1 MTHVSTSTLE
11 HVNTFKTYLQ
21 GLGHS
26 MTTIHGHLSA
36 LKYLGTWATK
46 ENLKT
51 DQLSYTELLSFTK
64 YCQSKGAEKI
74 TVNKYLLSIKH
85 YFNHLIEQG
94 KATENP
100 AQYLKIKGV
109 ARNKLY
115 DTFTPLELEGI
126 YNRFCNK
133 DFSSKRYSTL
143 KKTHAL
149 EHLRN
154 KVIVG
159 MLIYQGLRSDE
170 IIHLRTQ
177 DVKLRKGM
185 VEIPEVKNS
194 NGREMKL
201 EACQIMEL
209 HQYMTEGRKEILS
222 QTHQQTCLRPGYGR
236 QAEKLFINTGNS
248 PDLHNTLGK
257 LAQQLNTI
265 EPRLKNLKQIRASV
279 ITKWLKLY
287 NLRQVQYLAGHKWI
301 SSTEEYLQ
309 NEMEGLQEEI
319 NKYHPLG

>member
-1 MTHVSTSTLE
+1 MRDDFE
-11 HVNTFKTYLQ
+11 KYLQ

-26 MTTIHGHLSA
+26 TTTIHGHLSA
-36 LKYLGTWATK
+36 LGYLTTWAIK
-46 ENLKT
+46 ENLET
-51 DQLSYTELLSFTK
+51 DELSYTELLSFTK
-64 YCQSKGAEKI
+64 YCQGKGAGK
-74 TVNKYLLSIKH
+74 TTMNKYLLSIRH
-85 YFNHLIEQG
+85 YFNHLIGQG

-100 AQYLKIKGV
+100 AQYLQLKGV

-115 DTFTPLELEGI
+115 DIFTPLELESI
-126 YNRFCNK
+126 YNRFCGK
-133 DFSSKRYSTL
+133 DFSSKRYSNL
-143 KKTHAL
+143 KKLHGL

-159 MLIYQGLRSDE
+159 MLVYQGLRSDE

-185 VEIPEVKNS
+185 IEIPEVKNS

-201 EACQIMEL
+201 EACQIMDL

-222 QTHQQTCLRPGYGR
+222 QTHQQT
-236 QAEKLFINTGNS
+236 ENLFINTGNS

-301 SSTEEYLQ
+301 SSTEKYLQ

>member
-1 MTHVSTSTLE
+1 MTHIGTSTLW

-21 GLGHS
+21 ELGHS
-26 MTTIHGHLSA
+26 PTTVHGHLSA
-36 LKYLGTWATK
+36 FKYLSTWATK
-46 ENLKT
+46 ENLEA

-64 YCQSKGAEKI
+64 YCQAKGAGKS
-74 TVNKYLLSIKH
+74 TVNKYLLSVRH
-85 YFNHLIEQG
+85 YFDHLIGQG
-94 KATENP
+94 KATQNP
-100 AQYLKIKGV
+100 AQYLQLKGA
-109 ARNKLY
+109 ARKKLY
-115 DTFTPLELEGI
+115 DTFTPLELESI
-126 YNRFCNK
+126 YHRFCNK

-170 IIHLRTQ
+170 IIHLRVE
-177 DVKLRKGM
+177 DVKLRKGT

-209 HQYMTEGRKEILS
+209 HQYMTEGRKEILHTTQE
-222 QTHQQTCLRPGYGR
+222 QT
-236 QAEKLFINTGNS
+236 EKLFINTGSS

-265 EPRLKNLKQIRASV
+265 EPRIKNLKQIRASV

-287 NLRQVQYLAGHKWI
+287 NLRQVQYMAGHKWI

-309 NEMEGLQEEI
+309 NEMEGLQEEV

>member
-1 MTHVSTSTLE
+1 MKTSFE
-11 HVNTFKTYLQ
+11 KYLQ
-21 GLGHS
+21 DLDYS
-26 MTTIHGHLSA
+26 TTTVNGHLAA
-36 LKYLGTWATK
+36 LRYLTTWAEK
-46 ENLKT
+46 EGLEV

-64 YCQSKGAEKI
+64 YCQSKGAEKV
-74 TVNKYLLSIKH
+74 TVNRYLLSIRH
-85 YFNHLIEQG
+85 YFNYLIEQE
-94 KATENP
+94 KATDNP
-100 AQYLKIKGV
+100 ARYIQLKGV
-109 ARNKLY
+109 TRKKLY
-115 DTFTPLELEGI
+115 DIFTPLELESI
-126 YNRFCNK
+126 YNRYCNG

-143 KKTHAL
+143 KARHEL

-170 IIHLRTQ
+170 IIHLRPE

-185 VEIPEVKNS
+185 IEVPEVKGSAN
-194 NGREMKL
+194 REMKL

-222 QTHQQTCLRPGYGR
+222 ITQQQT
-236 QAEKLFINTGNS
+236 EKLFINTGSS
-248 PDLHNTLGK
+248 PDLHNTLNK
-257 LAQQLNTI
+257 LSQQLNSI
-265 EPRLKNLKQIRASV
+265 ESRVKNLKQIRASV

>member
-1 MTHVSTSTLE
+1 MKDD
-11 HVNTFKTYLQ
+11 FKKYLQ
-21 GLGHS
+21 ELGHS
-26 MTTIHGHLSA
+26 TTTIHGHLSA
-36 LKYLGTWATK
+36 LKYLDTWATK
-46 ENLKT
+46 ENLEI

-64 YCQSKGAEKI
+64 YCQGKGAGLPVRQAGKS

-85 YFNHLIEQG
+85 YFNHLIEQD

-100 AQYLKIKGV
+100 AQYLQLKGV
-109 ARNKLY
+109 ARKKLY
-115 DTFTPLELEGI
+115 DTFTPLELESI
-126 YNRFCNK
+126 YHRFCNK
-133 DFSSKRYSTL
+133 DFSSKRYSNLKTL
-143 KKTHAL
+143 HGL

-159 MLIYQGLRSDE
+159 MLVYQGLRSDE
-170 IIHLRTQ
+170 IIHLRME
-177 DVKLRKGM
+177 DVKLRKG
-185 VEIPEVKNS
+185 VIEIPEIKNS

-209 HQYMTEGRKEILS
+209 HQYMTEGRKEILETTQG
-222 QTHQQTCLRPGYGR
+222 QT
-236 QAEKLFINTGNS
+236 EKLFINTGSS
-248 PDLHNTLGK
+248 PDLHNTLHK
-257 LAQQLNTI
+257 LNQQLIST

-287 NLRQVQYLAGHKWI
+287 NLRQVQYMAGHKWI

>member
-126 YNRFCNK
+126 YNRF
-133 DFSSKRYSTL
+133 
-143 KKTHAL
+143 
-149 EHLRN
+149 
-154 KVIVG
+154 
-159 MLIYQGLRSDE
+159 
-170 IIHLRTQ
+170 
-177 DVKLRKGM
+177 
-185 VEIPEVKNS
+185 
-194 NGREMKL
+194 
-201 EACQIMEL
+201 
-209 HQYMTEGRKEILS
+209 
-222 QTHQQTCLRPGYGR
+222 
-236 QAEKLFINTGNS
+236 
-248 PDLHNTLGK
+248 
-257 LAQQLNTI
+257 
-265 EPRLKNLKQIRASV
+265 
-279 ITKWLKLY
+279 
-287 NLRQVQYLAGHKWI
+287 
-301 SSTEEYLQ
+301 
-309 NEMEGLQEEI
+309 
-319 NKYHPLG
+319 

>member
-26 MTTIHGHLSA
+26 TTTIHGHLSA
-36 LKYLGTWATK
+36 LKYLGAWATK
-46 ENLKT
+46 ENLEI

-64 YCQSKGAEKI
+64 YYQGKGAGKS
-74 TVNKYLLSIKH
+74 TVNKYLLSIRH
-85 YFNHLIEQG
+85 YFTHLIEQG
-94 KATENP
+94 RATENP
-100 AQYLKIKGV
+100 AQYLQLKGV
-109 ARNKLY
+109 VRNKLY
-115 DTFTPLELEGI
+115 DIFTPLELEGT

-143 KKTHAL
+143 KKIHAL

-185 VEIPEVKNS
+185 IEVPEVKNS
-194 NGREMKL
+194 NDREMKL
-201 EACQIMEL
+201 EACQIMDL
-209 HQYMTEGRKEILS
+209 HQYMTEGRKEILDTTQL
-222 QTHQQTCLRPGYGR
+222 QT
-236 QAEKLFINTGNS
+236 EKLFVNTGNS

-309 NEMEGLQEEI
+309 NEMEGLQEEV

>member
-1 MTHVSTSTLE
+1 MSTDRPGD
-11 HVNTFKTYLQ
+11 FKKYLQ

-26 MTTIHGHLSA
+26 TTTIHGHLSA
-36 LKYLGTWATK
+36 LKYLTTWSTK
-46 ENLKT
+46 ENLEV

-64 YCQSKGAEKI
+64 YCQAKGAGKT

-100 AQYLKIKGV
+100 AQYLQLKGV
-109 ARNKLY
+109 ARKKLY
-115 DTFTPLELEGI
+115 DTFTPLELESI
-126 YNRFCNK
+126 YHRYCNK

-143 KKTHAL
+143 KKVNEL

-154 KVIVG
+154 KVMVG
-159 MLIYQGLRSDE
+159 MLVYQGLRSDE
-170 IIHLRTQ
+170 IIHLRME

-185 VEIPEVKNS
+185 IEIPEIKNS

-201 EACQIMEL
+201 EACQIMDL
-209 HQYMTEGRKEILS
+209 HHYMTEGRKEILGITQL
-222 QTHQQTCLRPGYGR
+222 QT
-236 QAEKLFINTGNS
+236 EKLFTSIGSS
-248 PDLHNTLGK
+248 PGLHNTLHK
-257 LAQQLNTI
+257 LNQQLISI
-265 EPRLKNLKQIRASV
+265 EPRIKNLKQIRASV

-287 NLRQVQYLAGHKWI
+287 NLRQVQYMAGHKWI

>member
-1 MTHVSTSTLE
+1 MKE
-11 HVNTFKTYLQ
+11 DIEKYLQ
-21 GLGHS
+21 ELGHS
-26 MTTIHGHLSA
+26 TTTIHGHLSA
-36 LKYLGTWATK
+36 LKYLTTWATK
-46 ENLKT
+46 ENLEA
-51 DQLSYTELLSFTK
+51 DHISYTELLSFTK
-64 YCQSKGAEKI
+64 HCQAKGASKS
-74 TVNKYLLSIKH
+74 TVNKYLRSVKH
-85 YFNHLIEQG
+85 YFNFLIEQG

-100 AQYLKIKGV
+100 AQHLRLKGE
-109 ARNKLY
+109 ARNRLY
-115 DTFTPLELEGI
+115 DTFTPLELESI

-143 KKTHAL
+143 KKIHGL

-159 MLIYQGLRSDE
+159 MLVYQGLRSDE
-170 IIHLRTQ
+170 IIHLRTG

-185 VEIPEVKNS
+185 LEVPEVKNS

-209 HQYMTEGRKEILS
+209 HQYMTEGRKEILGI
-222 QTHQQTCLRPGYGR
+222 TNQQT
-236 QAEKLFINTGNS
+236 EKLFINTGTGTN
-248 PDLHNTLGK
+248 LHNTLHK
-257 LAQQLNTI
+257 LAQQLSAV
-265 EPRLKNLKQIRASV
+265 EPRAKNLKQLRASV

-319 NKYHPLG
+319 NKFHPLG

>member
-1 MTHVSTSTLE
+1 MKDD
-11 HVNTFKTYLQ
+11 FKKYLQ

-26 MTTIHGHLSA
+26 KTTIHGHLSA
-36 LKYLGTWATK
+36 LGYLGTWAEK
-46 ENLKT
+46 GNLEV
-51 DQLSYTELLSFTK
+51 DQISYTELLSFTK
-64 YCQSKGAEKI
+64 YYQGKGAGKS
-74 TVNKYLLSIKH
+74 TVNKYLLSIRH
-85 YFNHLIEQG
+85 YFTHLIEQG
-94 KATENP
+94 RATENP
-100 AQYLKIKGV
+100 AQYLQLKGV
-109 ARNKLY
+109 VRNKLY
-115 DTFTPLELEGI
+115 DIFTPLELEGI

-143 KKTHAL
+143 KKTHTL

-222 QTHQQTCLRPGYGR
+222 QTHQQT
-236 QAEKLFINTGNS
+236 ENLFINTGNS

-265 EPRLKNLKQIRASV
+265 EPRVKNLKQIRASV

>member
-1 MTHVSTSTLE
+1 MNFE
-11 HVNTFKTYLQ
+11 KYLQ

-26 MTTIHGHLSA
+26 SSSIANHL
-36 LKYLGTWATK
+36 ATLMRLEEWCK
-46 ENLKT
+46 RENMEAP
-51 DQLSYTELLSFTK
+51 QLTQAELLAYTK
-64 YCQSKGAEKI
+64 HCQGKGAGKA
-74 TVNKYLLSIKH
+74 TVNKYLRSVRH
-85 YFNHLIEQG
+85 YFNFLIEQG
-94 KATENP
+94 NATENP
-100 AQYLKIKGV
+100 AQYLHLKGE
-109 ARNKLY
+109 ARNRLH
-115 DTFTPLELEGI
+115 DTFTPLELESI

-143 KKTHAL
+143 KGTHAL

-159 MLIYQGLRSDE
+159 MLVYQGLRSDE

-185 VEIPEVKNS
+185 LEVPEVKNS
-194 NGREMKL
+194 NAREMKL

-209 HQYMTEGRKEILS
+209 HGYMTEGRKEILS
-222 QTHQQTCLRPGYGR
+222 QTHHQT
-236 QAEKLFINTGNS
+236 ENLFINTGSS
-248 PDLHNTLGK
+248 PDLHNTLHK

-265 EPRLKNLKQIRASV
+265 EPRIKNLKQIRASV

-319 NKYHPLG
+319 NRFHPLG